1 MLLFTSTPSHVL
13 DQILFSVFIP
23 TYCVLSRRL
32 DARGRLVI
40 KDDVVELVEGAARC
54 QTSTPLKEDSA
65 CGLRHVQIVARIIH
79 VEKMILVVD
88 LDVHH
93 LGGSSTFSCTLSQH
107 CFFIQLGLQGA
118 LAAREP
124 VEPRRL
130 RLFLLLYLFLP
141 AVCLAILSG
150 LIHDSC
156 GPSVSVCSSLL
167 LLLVTFASL
176 SSTSSWFGWLFVV
189 LLVWSVL
196 FLMSC
201 PSLALRV
208 VSLWEMLCAIVLA
221 VFLATSTPFV
231 TPVAT
236 LSRACVAL
244 LLPMLA

>member
-40 KDDVVELVEGAARC
+40 KDNVVELVEGAARC

-79 VEKMILVVD
+79 VEKMVLVVD

-156 GPSVSVCSSLL
+156 VLSCGLLHAPFQSRGCHLLTLHHTFLFLRLCTLFEDDRFLL
-167 LLLVTFASL
+167 LRRGLP
-176 SSTSSWFGWLFVV
+176 G
-189 LLVWSVL
+189 LVWSRL
-196 FLMSC
+196 R
-201 PSLALRV
+201 ALQTCFPEV
-208 VSLWEMLCAIVLA
+208 
-221 VFLATSTPFV
+221 
-231 TPVAT
+231 
-236 LSRACVAL
+236 L
-244 LLPMLA
+244 LLPGLLGRT